1 MTREIMDSVLTKINR
16 KMAAAKRNILLF
28 MDNAPCHLEN
38 FVVPYW
44 NTKVVFLPKNFTS
57 RLQPVDAGII
67 RNCRIKHRKKLL
79 KFVISQIDDNRKTSK
94 IIQEADVLKE
104 ISWIKAAWE
113 EVSGQAATNCFRK
126 CSFRNKAE
134 DWDLQTLHQDE
145 GEESANL
152 VKELDGGFDKD
163 LASSIPAVN
172 AGSISWR
179 QGIRKENI
187 EKHKN

>member
-1 MTREIMDSVLTKINR
+1 M
-16 KMAAAKRNILLF
+16 
-28 MDNAPCHLEN
+28 
-38 FVVPYW
+38 
-44 NTKVVFLPKNFTS
+44 
-57 RLQPVDAGII
+57 QPVDAGII

-134 DWDLQTLHQDE
+134 D
-145 GEESANL
+145 
-152 VKELDGGFDKD
+152 
-163 LASSIPAVN
+163 
-172 AGSISWR
+172 
-179 QGIRKENI
+179 
-187 EKHKN
+187 

>member
-1 MTREIMDSVLTKINR
+1 
-16 KMAAAKRNILLF
+16 MAAAKRNILLF

-152 VKELDGGFDKD
+152 VKELDGELAQMIRWIWQGSCFLNTSSKCGQHF
-163 LASSIPAVN
+163 LASGNSK
-172 AGSISWR
+172 G
-179 QGIRKENI
+179 
-187 EKHKN
+187 KHWKT